1 MSGAKREKPELVS
14 PAGSVEAAY
23 AALAWGADA
32 VYAGLGRFSARAGAP
47 NLTVDELDELVGYA
61 HSLPPA
67 RRVLVALN
75 TLVLDDELD
84 DVVTTLARL
93 ESLCVDALVVQDL
106 GVARVVRRHFPS
118 LRLHASTQMAVHGRA
133 GVEAA
138 ARMGFARV
146 ILAREL
152 TLDEVRDCAAVGAPE
167 VEVFVHGALCYS
179 YSGLCLFS
187 SHALGRS
194 GNRGRCAQPCRSA
207 FMATPAGHGPEAG
220 SGSSF
225 SMRDLALVDWVERLA
240 DAGVA
245 ALKIEGRM
253 RSPLYV
259 AAATDLYR
267 RLLDGPPAP
276 DERARAEDDLKTIFS
291 RPWTDLQLGGRGDDA
306 VTDPDVTGHR
316 GARIG
321 EVETVVMPGGEKRA
335 FLRFRTSRRLE
346 VRDGLQVEPPAP
358 ERPFGFPVERMR
370 VVIATRRRKAK
381 DVFEAPAGSTVEV
394 ELPVEYPLI
403 PPGTDVYCSASQE
416 VKQRFRWSRP
426 APGRHRARRP
436 ADFEVELGP
445 AGVAVTGRVDA
456 SPVGGAD
463 WERAEASADASVV
476 ARVEVAEALE
486 TANDPARTEAAARKA
501 FAKLGGTPFEL
512 RQLEVSNPGGLFA
525 PVSVLNSARRLAA
538 EALGSALSDTTAARV
553 DAVKRAVAARAASDA
568 ARQERFLWS
577 VKTDRIAH
585 LASFEAEDW
594 RDVSEATIDISR
606 GPLEELEAGLAGLAR
621 QLGRERVR
629 LALPVITRAWEE
641 PDLRGRIRRLRDAG
655 WRRWEIA
662 NPSGW
667 TFLRIDPAA
676 PGDDVDLATDWP
688 LYVAN
693 REAARALLDAG
704 ATRFTLSPEDGLGN
718 WRGLLDEF
726 GSRATV
732 IVHQDTP
739 LFISEMH
746 VPGPAG
752 DEGTRLVSSFGD
764 RLRALDAGGRTVVV
778 GEGPLCLSE
787 RLDDLADA
795 GAVSLRV
802 DFVWREYAPADAR
815 ARWRAVRSG
824 TAIPGAR
831 AANFDRG
838 LA

>member
-1 MSGAKREKPELVS
+1 MSGAKHVKPELVS
-14 PAGSVEAAY
+14 PAGSAEAAY
-23 AALAWGADA
+23 AALAWGADV

-47 NLTVDELDELVGYA
+47 NLTFDEFDELVGYA
-61 HSLPPA
+61 HSLSPA
-67 RRVLVALN
+67 RRVFVALN
-75 TLVLDDELD
+75 TLILDDELD
-84 DVVTTLARL
+84 DVVQTLARL
-93 ESLCVDALVVQDL
+93 ESLSVDALVVQDL
-106 GVARVVRRHFPS
+106 GVARIARGHFPS
-118 LRLHASTQMAVHGRA
+118 LRLHASTQMAIHHRA

-152 TLDEVRDCAAVGAPE
+152 TLDEVRDCAAVPGIE
-167 VEVFVHGALCYS
+167 VEVFIHGALCYS

-207 FMATPAGHGPEAG
+207 FMATPAGQGPEAG
-220 SGSSF
+220 SGSPF
-225 SMRDLALVDWVERLA
+225 SMKDLALVDWVDRLA

-267 RLLDGPPAP
+267 RLLDGRPAP

-291 RPWTDLQLGGRGDDA
+291 RLWTDLQLGGRGDDA

-370 VVIATRRRKAK
+370 LVIATRRRKAK

-394 ELPVEYPLI
+394 ELPEEYPLI
-403 PPGTDVYCSASQE
+403 PPGASVYCSASQE

-426 APGRHRARRP
+426 APGRHRTLRP
-436 ADFEVELGP
+436 ADFMVELSP
-445 AGVAVTGRVDA
+445 AGIAVTGWTD
-456 SPVGGAD
+456 
-463 WERAEASADASVV
+463 EAGSEQVE

-486 TANDPARTEAAARKA
+486 TAKDPARTEAAARKA

-512 RQLEVSNPGGLFA
+512 RRLEVRDPEGLFA
-525 PVSVLNSARRLAA
+525 PVSVLNSARRAAA
-538 EALGSALSDTTAARV
+538 EALERALTDATASRV
-553 DAVKRAVAARAASDA
+553 DAMRRAVAARAACEGP
-568 ARQERFLWS
+568 RQERFLWS

-585 LASFEAEDW
+585 LAAFGPDDW
-594 RDVSEATIDISR
+594 RDVSEVTVDISR
-606 GPLEELEAGLAGLAR
+606 EVLGELETGLAGLAR
-621 QLGRERVR
+621 ELGRERVR
-629 LALPVITRAWEE
+629 LALPVISRAWGE
-641 PDLRGRIRRLRDAG
+641 PELRGRIRRLRDAG

-667 TFLRIDPAA
+667 TFLGIDPAA
-676 PGDDVDLATDWP
+676 PGGGVDLATDWP
-688 LYVAN
+688 LYVTN

-704 ATRFTLSPEDGLGN
+704 ATSFTLSPEDGPAN
-718 WRGLLDEF
+718 WRGLLAEF
-726 GSRATV
+726 GPRATV

-739 LFISEMH
+739 LFVSETRAFTA
-746 VPGPAG
+746 PAG
-752 DEGTRLVSSFGD
+752 GGGARLVSSFGD
-764 RLRALDAGGRTVVV
+764 RLRALDVDGRTVVIA
-778 GEGPLCLSE
+778 EGPFCLSE
-787 RLDDLADA
+787 RLGDLADA
-795 GAVSLRV
+795 GAASLRA

-815 ARWRAVRSG
+815 DRWRAVRSG
-824 TAIPGAR
+824 AAVPGAR
-831 AANFDRG
+831 IANFDRS